1 MTTAPARLVL
11 RYGPYPAEEYPLPD
25 HTITIGR
32 DPVND
37 IVISDPEISRRHA
50 RLMFQAGRY
59 LLEDLGSTNG
69 TSVNGRRISEPVVL
83 NADDVIDFAEYVAF
97 TFVPATDALA
107 DTMLEAGRR
116 GPSAAT
122 AVRPRPTSVSPVLPS
137 AATARSEPPV
147 AVRQTEPP
155 YPPVA
160 TRQTEPFP
168 AGAPPNRRRRMPLLI
183 GCGCLIFFLAVVCGA
198 ALFLID
204 AQAPEL
210 LYCGALRPL
219 FEPLLRLAGRALLC

>member
-1 MTTAPARLVL
+1 MTAASARLVL

-83 NADDVIDFAEYVAF
+83 NAADVIDFAEYVAF
-97 TFVPATDALA
+97 TFVPATAGLA
-107 DTMLEAGRR
+107 DTIMDAGRR
-116 GPSAAT
+116 DPLAGT
-122 AVRPRPTSVSPVLPS
+122 AVRPRPAAVWPVPPS
-137 AATARSEPPV
+137 AATARSEPPD
-147 AVRQTEPP
+147 
-155 YPPVA
+155 PPVA
-160 TRQTEPFP
+160 ARQTEPFP
-168 AGAPPNRRRRMPLLI
+168 AGAAPTRSRRMPLLV
-183 GCGCLIFFLAVVCGA
+183 GCGCLIFLLATVCAA

-210 LYCGALRPL
+210 LYCGPLRPL
-219 FEPLLRLAGRALLC
+219 FEPLLRLAGRTLLC